1 MKIKGIDVSSN
12 QGKPDWAKVSKSG
25 VKFAI
30 LRVHQRTG
38 VDSSFEYNYKGCKSN
53 GILVGGYKYSYALTP
68 AQAIDEA
75 EDVIAALNGRGL
87 DFPAFYDLEWTNQ
100 RKLGKQAIENIAV
113 AFLARMKKAG
123 YKVGIY
129 CNYDWY
135 KNCLS
140 DALKQ
145 YDCWIANYPKKELDN
160 GTLQERLRVPVGVGW
175 QYSEHGKVSGISGN
189 VDMNVFYKDYRGTT
203 QKGETTMAKTKLQK
217 FLELGDYYTLN
228 GGYLEK
234 KSNAYLDDFKKN
246 AGYNNYTRFARDVN
260 SWGQPGCQA
269 QPWCAEYQFWK
280 LVKVLGITRALQIM
294 GGGFY
299 NCKSITNHAKSNGT
313 WHKSPKVGALIIFR
327 NGSHVGSVRSFYGS
341 VVYTNEGNT
350 SSAAGVVANGGAV
363 RNKSYAIN
371 DSAIDGYVWIDW
383 GTDESATST
392 WKATGTATSTVD
404 DLYVRET
411 PNGYVLGQIN
421 KGNRVE
427 INGEKSGMWTK
438 VKVAGIG
445 IGWAATKYLQVDG
458 AESKPTTIT
467 NKQNKTWRLFVGKVS
482 ASSTVVRAW
491 AGDNY
496 PSIKKWP
503 ELVRGN
509 LVDVMNF
516 TQKATNGASWYY
528 VCIAGKYYGFVAAKD
543 IKKV

>member
-1 MKIKGIDVSSN
+1 MEIKAIDVSSD
-12 QGKPDWAKVSKSG
+12 QGKPDWAKVAKSG
-25 VKFAI
+25 IKVAI
-30 LRVHQRTG
+30 LRVHQRYG
-38 VDSSFEYNYKGCKSN
+38 VDSSFEHNYKGCKQN
-53 GILVGGYKYSYALTP
+53 GILAGAYKYSYALTP
-68 AQAIDEA
+68 AQAVEEA
-75 EDVIAALNGRGL
+75 ENVIEVLNGRGL
-87 DFPAFYDLEWTNQ
+87 DFPVFYDLEWKQQ
-100 RKLGKQAIENIAV
+100 RSLGKQSIENIAV
-113 AFLARMKKAG
+113 SFLTRIKKAG

-129 CNYDWY
+129 CNMDWY
-135 KNCLS
+135 NNYLS
-140 DALKQ
+140 ENLKK
-145 YDCWIANYPKKELDN
+145 YDLWLARYANNDN
-160 GTLQERLRVPVGVGW
+160 GTIPERLRPSVGIGW
-175 QYSEHGKVSGISGN
+175 QYSESGKVSGISAN
-189 VDMNVFYKDYRGTT
+189 DVDMDVFYTDYRTE
-203 QKGETTMAKTKLQK
+203 KKEEETVRKTKLQE
-217 FLELGDYYTLN
+217 FTELGDYYASN

-246 AGYNNYTRFARDVN
+246 AGYNNYTKFARDVN

-280 LVKVLGITRALQIM
+280 LVNVLGITRALKIM

-299 NCKSITNHAKSNGT
+299 NCVSITNHAKSNGT
-313 WHKSPKVGALIIFR
+313 WHNSPKVGALVIFR
-327 NGSHVGSVRSFYGS
+327 NGSHVGSVRKFDSTY
-341 VVYTNEGNT
+341 VYTNEGNT
-350 SSAAGVVANGGAV
+350 SSAAGVVANGGAC
-363 RNKSYAIN
+363 RNKQYKIN

-383 GTDESATST
+383 GEEKASTAT

-438 VKVAGIG
+438 IKVAGIG
-445 IGWAATKYLQVDG
+445 IGWAATKYLRVDG

-467 NKQNKTWRLFVGKVS
+467 NKQDKTQRFFVGKVS
-482 ASSTVVRAW
+482 AASTVVRTW

-503 ELVRGN
+503 KLVRGN

-528 VCIAGKYYGFVAAKD
+528 VRIAGKHYGFVTAKD
-543 IKKV
+543 IQKV